1 MSKLYKYVVAL
12 VVAITFGATTSS
24 IAFEGFSFGVI
35 GNSATFDTS
44 GSETEGSTETGSD
57 KEENSGSHSHDVE
70 YPALFLEATT
80 GTAGG
85 FGMTVG
91 IEYIPGSTSIGA
103 KSRTDATSDA
113 KEASQDDGT
122 YTAKAEVDNHVT
134 FYLEPTYMMN
144 ETFGLYGKLGAT
156 HVNIKSLESIDVGA
170 DSSAYG
176 DKGAWGGM
184 YGIGIKAVHSSGLFF
199 KLEGMKTEYSE
210 IKLKSTSGSKAKN
223 IKATPEQ
230 TAARI
235 AIGYNF

>member
-24 IAFEGFSFGVI
+24 IAFEGLSFGVI
-35 GNSATFDTS
+35 GNSATFDTT

-57 KEENSGSHSHDVE
+57 KETNSGSHSHDVE

-103 KSRTDATSDA
+103 KSRTDAAGDSTDGDA
-113 KEASQDDGT
+113 GT
-122 YTAKAEVDNHVT
+122 YTAKAEVDNHIT

-144 ETFGLYGKLGAT
+144 DNFGLYGKLGAT
-156 HVNIKSLESIDVGA
+156 HVNIKSLESIDIGA

-184 YGIGIKAVHSSGLFF
+184 YGIGIKAVHGSGLFF

-210 IKLKSTSGSKAKN
+210 IKLKSTSGTKAKN
-223 IKATPEQ
+223 IAATPEQ